1 LIRPGS
7 AELRQ
12 LFATF
17 ERSAFRLETLQ
28 SYGQS
33 GEDAA
38 FDAFLAG
45 QPYVRPPGKERWLSN
60 IARARAAGATMS
72 RVHIVR
78 EPLTAYMRF
87 ELTWAY
93 APNVDAGEHIAII
106 AVDDST
112 PWPKPFPQDYDFWLL
127 DDHLY
132 EMEYASDAARSWI
145 GVHPVDDQDRTR
157 IHRARVWRDVA
168 LDVAVPWRTYIE
180 SRPELAAIVA
190 AMS

>member
-1 LIRPGS
+1 MIRPGS

-45 QPYVRPPGKERWLSN
+45 RPYVRPPGKVRWLEN

-78 EPLTAYMRF
+78 EPLTDYLKF

-93 APNVDAGEHIAII
+93 APNVAAGEDVGVIAL
-106 AVDDST
+106 AEGE
-112 PWPKPFPQDYDFWLL
+112 PWPTELPQERDFWLI
-127 DDHLY
+127 DTRLY
-132 EMEYASDAARSWI
+132 DMEYAPDETRSWI
-145 GVHPVDDQDRTR
+145 GVYLVDDWSQIRQ
-157 IHRARVWRDVA
+157 AQMWRDRA
-168 LDVAVPWRTYIE
+168 LGLAVSWRTYIE
-180 SRPELAAIVA
+180 SRPALAAIVA